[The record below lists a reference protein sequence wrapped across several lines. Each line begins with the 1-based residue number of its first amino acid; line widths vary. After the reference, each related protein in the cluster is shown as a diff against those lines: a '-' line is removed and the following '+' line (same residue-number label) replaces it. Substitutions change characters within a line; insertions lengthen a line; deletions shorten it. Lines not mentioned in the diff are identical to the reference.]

1 MTWTIKMKFFCY
13 FMLFIIAFLF
23 QQILTWSKSWWWIG
37 ANLTLLSL
45 NSIDLE
51 NCVFSNS
58 FLQSIKVEFER
69 NMIYFDIENTICSNN
84 GLVQFVHWW
93 SKSINHFLKRRF
105 CETSNSTSKLISIK
119 KLLLSNFQSWYPMV
133 QRSHRIKSSHNN
145 FLLIFS

>member
-1 MTWTIKMKFFCY
+1 MAWTIKMKFFCY

-58 FLQSIKVEFER
+58 LLQSIKVEFER

-105 CETSNSTSKLISIK
+105 CETLNILSKWISIK
-119 KLLLSNFQSWYPMV
+119 GCYPRKKYPKFQNWYLGV
-133 QRSHRIKSSHNN
+133 QKGHKIQSSHDN
-145 FLLIFS
+145 FL